1 MTQDS
6 HPDAPAALTRREFT
20 LQSALAILSGVVITV
35 SGCGGKSTPTT
46 PTPTP
51 AATDVTGT
59 IANNHNHVAVILAA
73 RQTQGSAFALDIQ
86 GTASHPHTV
95 DLTQADLTSL
105 VNRQVVSKTSSTNN
119 GHSHAVTFTVV

>member
-1 MTQDS
+1 MTQYS

-20 LQSALAILSGVVITV
+20 LQSALALLSGVIITV
-35 SGCGGKSTPTT
+35 SGCGGKSTPT
-46 PTPTP
+46 TPTP

-95 DLTQADLTSL
+95 DLTQADLASL

>member
-35 SGCGGKSTPTT
+35 SGCGSDSTPTT
-46 PTPTP
+46 PTPT
-51 AATDVTGT
+51 ATDLTGAIGT
-59 IANNHNHVAVILAA
+59 NHGHVAVILAV

-95 DLTQADLTSL
+95 DITQADLASL
-105 VNRQVVSKTSSTNN
+105 VSRQVVSKTSSTNN